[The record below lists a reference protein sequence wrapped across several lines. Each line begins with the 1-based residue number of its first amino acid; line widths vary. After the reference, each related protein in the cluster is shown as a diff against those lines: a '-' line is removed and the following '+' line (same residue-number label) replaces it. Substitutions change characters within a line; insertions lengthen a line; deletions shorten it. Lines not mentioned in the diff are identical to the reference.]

1 MQHPAT
7 RFIVDAHLDMA
18 YNALIWKRNYRRA
31 ARWTR
36 EHEADT
42 PAAKHNGECLVGLP
56 DLIRGRVGLIFGT
69 IFTQPKKRNMGPYE
83 EVYEDAQQAH
93 AQGMAQF
100 DYYRRWAER
109 DPEHI
114 KLVTNQATLREV
126 CAAWGVERG
135 AWSEGDS
142 SPLNAS
148 RSTTSASRSAPH
160 APRLHHPI
168 GIVPLMENADPIL
181 EPKQLEQWY
190 EKGLRI
196 VGPAWDNSRY
206 AGGTWSGSGV
216 GLTSMGR
223 ELLEVMAEFNVILD
237 VSHLSHQSLLEAL
250 DVFEG
255 KHVIASH
262 CNVHRFIQTER
273 HLPDNAI
280 ERLAERNGV
289 IGVVP
294 FNKFLQREWSGRK
307 HDVTLDDVVRMI
319 DHICQV
325 TGSANHVGIGSDFDG
340 GFGAQATPREIDT
353 SRDMHKIGD
362 VLLERG
368 YDPTHVAQIMHGNWL
383 RVLSEALPG

>member
-7 RFIVDAHLDMA
+7 RFIVDAHLDLA
-18 YNALIWKRNYRRA
+18 YNALIWKRDYRRA

-36 EHEADT
+36 EQESGT

-69 IFTQPKKRNMGPYE
+69 IFTQPKKRSMGPFE
-83 EVYEDAQQAH
+83 EVYEDEHEAH

-100 DYYRRWAER
+100 DFYRRWAER

-114 KLVTNQATLREV
+114 KLVTNKKALAEV
-126 CAAWGVERG
+126 CAAWGVQGG
-135 AWSEGDS
+135 AWREGS
-142 SPLNAS
+142 SSSLHIH
-148 RSTTSASRSAPH
+148 RSTSQAQ
-160 APRLHHPI
+160 RLTHPV
-168 GIVPLMENADPIL
+168 GIVPLMENADPIR
-181 EPKQLEQWY
+181 EPKELENWY

-206 AGGTWSGSGV
+206 AGGTWSGAGV
-216 GLTSMGR
+216 GLTKMGR
-223 ELLEVMAEFNVILD
+223 ELLEIMAEFNMILD
-237 VSHLSHQSLLEAL
+237 VSHLSHQSLFEAL

-255 KHVIASH
+255 AHIVATH
-262 CNVHRFIQTER
+262 CNAHRFIQTER
-273 HLPDNAI
+273 HLPDKAI

-289 IGVVP
+289 IGIVP

-319 DHICQV
+319 DHICQI

-340 GFGAQATPREIDT
+340 GFGAESTPREIDT

-368 YDPTHVAQIMHGNWL
+368 YDPAHVAQIMHGNWL
-383 RVLSEALPG
+383 RVLGEALPE